1 MKEYLFMFLTI
12 IMMSACFSGEKNASS
27 RDVASE
33 PETTAVFMAPDTI
46 PAGIINR
53 INRER
58 DRFVPELEQLLAVDT
73 GELLLLVDKQHRLPE
88 DFVPPDL
95 VPVAGGR
102 SYIPNR
108 GDLSLRKNTEDALE
122 RMAKAARQDGIT
134 LIVSS
139 TYRSWKYQEGLYDRN
154 VRQLGKEAA
163 DRESAPPGASQHQ
176 LGTVVDFGSI
186 TDDFAQ
192 TAAGKWLAEHA
203 ARFGWSL
210 SFPDGYEAV
219 TGYRWECWHYRYIG
233 PEAAAFQKEWFDDI
247 QQYMLEFIQAW
258 KQWKADGSSVD

>member
-1 MKEYLFMFLTI
+1 MRDFLFLIFAMTALN
-12 IMMSACFSGEKNASS
+12 SCFSGEKNASP
-27 RDVASE
+27 REAANE
-33 PETTAVFMAPDTI
+33 PETAAVFIAPDVI
-46 PAGIINR
+46 PADIINR

-58 DRFVPELEQLLAVDT
+58 DRFVPELEQLLAADT
-73 GELLLLVDKQHRLPE
+73 GELLVLVDKQHRLPE

-95 VPVAGGR
+95 VPIAGGR

-108 GDLSLRKNTEDALE
+108 DDLSLRKESEAALE
-122 RMAKAARQDGIT
+122 RMANAARQDGVT
-134 LIVSS
+134 LLVSS

-154 VRQLGKEAA
+154 VRQLGKETA

-192 TAAGKWLAEHA
+192 TAAGRWLVEHA
-203 ARFGWSL
+203 SRFGWSL

-233 PEAAAFQKEWFDDI
+233 PEAAAFQKEWFGDI
-247 QQYMLEFIQAW
+247 QQYMLEFIHAW